1 MKTIILF
8 LSILFAC
15 KQVYSQQIQNV
26 EYFLENKNILIT
38 YDLMD
43 CTNNDLVDI
52 SIEFVEQSNQKI
64 LPKSLSGDI
73 KNVGCGSKKIVWNIN
88 NDNIEL
94 NGRYQVVLNY
104 KISPKG
110 VMDGDGNVY
119 KTVVIGKQ
127 EWFAENLRISKYN
140 DGTPIPNVIDN
151 TQWSNLNTCAWSY
164 YNNDENNNA
173 RYGKLYNWYAV
184 SNSANGNKNVC
195 PTGWHVPTDAE
206 WTALTDYLGG
216 TNAAG
221 GKMKEVG
228 TTNWNSPNTDATN
241 KSGFTGL
248 LGGYR
253 STIGNY
259 NYFGIYGN
267 WWSSTENAT
276 GNAWARYLYYGSG
289 GAGRGFSNK
298 KDGLSVRCLRD

>member
-43 CTNNDLVDI
+43 CTNNELVDI

-104 KISPKG
+104 TISPKG
-110 VMDGDGNVY
+110 VLDVDGNLY
-119 KTVVIGKQ
+119 KIVVIGKQ
-127 EWFAENLRISKYN
+127 EWFAENLKTTRYN
-140 DGTPIPNVIDN
+140 DGTLIPKVKDN
-151 TQWSNLNTCAWSY
+151 KEWSNLTKGAWCY
-164 YNNDENNNA
+164 YNNDAANNA
-173 RYGKLYNWYAV
+173 KYGKLYNWYAV
-184 SNSANGNKNVC
+184 SPTTNGTKNVC
-195 PTGWHVPTDAE
+195 PIGWHVPTDTE
-206 WTALTDYLGG
+206 WTVLTDYLGDLSV
-216 TNAAG
+216 AG
-221 GKMKEVG
+221 GKMKEEG
-228 TTNWNSPNTDATN
+228 TVSWNSPNTDATN
-241 KSGFTGL
+241 VSLFSAL
-248 LGGYR
+248 PGGYR
-253 STIGNY
+253 YGSGNY
-259 NYFGIYGN
+259 YAIGDSGN
-267 WWSSTENAT
+267 WWSSTEDVT
-276 GNAWARYLYYGSG
+276 YGAWYRYLYSTNGNAYRNNYGK
-289 GAGRGFSNK
+289 R
-298 KDGLSVRCLRD
+298 DGLSVRCLRD

>member
-1 MKTIILF
+1 MKTILF
-8 LSILFAC
+8 FTAFLISYT
-15 KQVYSQQIQNV
+15 VNSQQIQNV

-64 LPKSLSGDI
+64 IPKSLSGDI

-104 KISPKG
+104 KISLKG

-127 EWFAENLRISKYN
+127 EWFAENLRTSKYN
-140 DGTPIPNVIDN
+140 DGTPIPNVTDN
-151 TQWSNLNTCAWSY
+151 IQWSNLNTGAWAY
-164 YNNDENNNA
+164 YNNDAAYNA
-173 RYGKLYNWYAV
+173 KYGKLYNWYAI
-184 SNSANGNKNVC
+184 SPTTNGTKNIC
-195 PTGWHVPTDAE
+195 PLGWHVPTDAE
-206 WTALTDYLGG
+206 WTVLTDYLGG
-216 TNAAG
+216 TIVAG
-221 GKMKEVG
+221 GQMKEVG

-241 KSGFTGL
+241 TSGFTGL
-248 LGGYR
+248 PGGNRYNNGYY
-253 STIGNY
+253 SGIGLN
-259 NYFGIYGN
+259 GN
-267 WWSSTENAT
+267 WWSSSESNTND
-276 GNAWARYLYYGSG
+276 AWYRDLDYYNGVAS
-289 GAGRGFSNK
+289 RNYSVKYN
-298 KDGLSVRCLRD
+298 GLSVRCLRD